1 MHLTD
6 IRIDEIVKVY
16 GLPSYAR
23 GRATFTNGRSY
34 DFDAHFARNHE
45 DARILVRRPSDGRPT
60 DPATRAA
67 RAIHDRLGFTEIAR
81 RERDAIA
88 AFEYER
94 VTACQEVM
102 RPGAS

>member
-1 MHLTD
+1 MHLTG
-6 IRIDEIVKVY
+6 IRIDEIVEVK

-23 GRATFTNGRSY
+23 GRATFTNARSY
-34 DFDAHFARNHE
+34 DFDAHFAHGHE
-45 DARILVRRPSDGRPT
+45 DARILVRRSTDGRPMN
-60 DPATRAA
+60 PATRAA
-67 RAIHDRLGFTEIAR
+67 RAIHDRLGFTEIAK

-94 VTACQEVM
+94 ATACQELI